1 LQRHQ
6 PLSGSACR
14 HVAKPL
20 THIPS
25 LVSGLIDGADIAAAA
40 GAAAESNRTKRHQ
53 RRLDS
58 T

>member
-1 LQRHQ
+1 MPSRRQA
-6 PLSGSACR
+6 S
-14 HVAKPL
+14 L

-40 GAAAESNRTKRHQ
+40 AADGNRTKRHQ

-58 T
+58 TRLMPIS